1 MSETESFLSREGS
14 GVRRDCGLGG
24 VKVGSGEGLGK
35 VRGQEGLMV
44 GRSEGS
50 RGADG
55 WEG

>member
-1 MSETESFLSREGS
+1 M
-14 GVRRDCGLGG
+14 
-24 VKVGSGEGLGK
+24 KVGSGEGSGE